1 MKMYGVEGSDPK
13 NVRRLMGEKRNLMLV
28 PGGYEE
34 ATLTEKG
41 KDKVFIKDRKGF
53 VKLALEFGYHL
64 IPVYTFGESSLY
76 TTLSLR
82 RVGLFLNKAKIPGL
96 LMYSQNGILPDN
108 NVKLTT
114 VVGKP
119 IQYYKKQKK
128 SIKIIYYFVFFR
140 LPKIENAS
148 IEQINEWHGIYMKE
162 LENLYYKY
170 RDAFGGSEKL
180 EIY

>member
-82 RVGLFLNKAKIPGL
+82 KFGLFLNKAKIPGL

-119 IQYYKKQKK
+119 IQ
-128 SIKIIYYFVFFR
+128 
-140 LPKIENAS
+140 
-148 IEQINEWHGIYMKE
+148 
-162 LENLYYKY
+162 
-170 RDAFGGSEKL
+170 
-180 EIY
+180 

>member
-13 NVRRLMGEKRNLMLV
+13 NVRRLMNQQRNLMLV

-41 KDKVFIKDRKGF
+41 RDKVFIKKRKGF
-53 VKLALEFGYHL
+53 VKLALEYGYYL

-76 TTLSLR
+76 STLSIPKL
-82 RVGLFLNKAKIPGL
+82 GLMLNKLKIPGL
-96 LMYSQNGILPDN
+96 LMYSRNGILPDH

-119 IQYYKKQKK
+119 IQ
-128 SIKIIYYFVFFR
+128 
-140 LPKIENAS
+140 
-148 IEQINEWHGIYMKE
+148 
-162 LENLYYKY
+162 
-170 RDAFGGSEKL
+170 
-180 EIY
+180 